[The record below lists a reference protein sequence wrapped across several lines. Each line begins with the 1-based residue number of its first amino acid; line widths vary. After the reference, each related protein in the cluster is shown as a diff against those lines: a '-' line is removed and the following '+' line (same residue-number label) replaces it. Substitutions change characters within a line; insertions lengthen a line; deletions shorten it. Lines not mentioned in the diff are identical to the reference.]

1 MSNLS
6 DFLNLLSEAKK
17 EVDTLENQQIEPLVE
32 IVEKP
37 KRKKINTSKLF
48 ENLKDTSFLDLLE
61 SEASKSKKISKLEE
75 KKENEFFDLLSSIPI
90 STHQVVEPIVE
101 DVVEDV
107 VVEPIVEDIIIE
119 KELIQVV
126 EDIQPIIEDVVVEPI
141 VEVKSKDLT
150 DGSNYDKLFKSNVDL
165 FNQPKNPKV
174 APDIKALTD
183 KIQYMENWLS
193 KISMAGPGGGEVN
206 LRYLDDIHRPSI
218 YDGRYLRYN
227 DILKKFEFAEVNP
240 HDIVYTTNVITSPT
254 YIINANDYYVGVN
267 YSSSV
272 NITLPTSP
280 SSGRMLIIKDESGHA
295 NTNPITVV
303 GTVDNDPGGF
313 IIQLNN
319 GAIQLIYRNGWR
331 IV

>member
-1 MSNLS
+1 MNSLI
-6 DFLNLLSEAKK
+6 FY
-17 EVDTLENQQIEPLVE
+17 
-32 IVEKP
+32 
-37 KRKKINTSKLF
+37 
-48 ENLKDTSFLDLLE
+48 
-61 SEASKSKKISKLEE
+61 
-75 KKENEFFDLLSSIPI
+75 LLSSIPI
-90 STHQVVEPIVE
+90 SKHQVVEPIVE
-101 DVVEDV
+101 DVVVEPIIEDIIIEEELIQI
-107 VVEPIVEDIIIE
+107 VEPIVE
-119 KELIQVV
+119 
-126 EDIQPIIEDVVVEPI
+126 PIVEDVVVEPI

-150 DGSNYDKLFKSNVDL
+150 DGSQYDRLFKTNVDL

-174 APDIKALTD
+174 SPDIKALTD

-206 LRYLDDIHRPSI
+206 LRYLDDVSRPSI

-227 DILKKFEFAEVNP
+227 DSIKKFEFAEVNP
-240 HDIVYTTNVITSPT
+240 HDIVYTTNVITTPT
-254 YIINANDYYVGVN
+254 YTINANDYYVGIN
-267 YSSSV
+267 YSGPV

-280 SSGRMLIIKDESGHA
+280 SSGRMIIIKDESGHA

-303 GTVDNDPGGF
+303 GTVDNDSGGF